1 MVEKGIRGGLTQ
13 VVKKHAVANHKYL
26 PSYESSKKSIF
37 LQYLDANN
45 LYDYAMSHKLP
56 LDVYKW
62 DNIEKFFS
70 DFVKNYDVHGN
81 EVDVEY
87 PKELL
92 NAHADLP
99 FSPERRYKIP
109 KHHNKK
115 EYDDFECKEY
125 EHKRNKDIAK
135 VHKKVYKAFNIT
147 HEPENKLIATV
158 QDKNKYVCKISTL
171 KKALNHG
178 LKLRKV
184 YRAIKF
190 NQSAWLK
197 RYTDMNTELRKGAK
211 NDFEKNFFKLMNN
224 AVFGKMIENVIK

>member
-1 MVEKGIRGGLTQ
+1 M
-13 VVKKHAVANHKYL
+13 
-26 PSYESSKKSIF
+26 
-37 LQYLDANN
+37 
-45 LYDYAMSHKLP
+45 
-56 LDVYKW
+56 
-62 DNIEKFFS
+62 
-70 DFVKNYDVHGN
+70 
-81 EVDVEY
+81 
-87 PKELL
+87 L

-99 FSPERRYKIP
+99 FLPERRYKIP

-125 EHKRNKDIAK
+125 EDERNKDIAK
-135 VHKKVYKAFNIT
+135 AHKKVYKAFNIT

-171 KKALNHG
+171 KITLNHG

>member
-1 MVEKGIRGGLTQ
+1 MVENGIRGGLTQ

-26 PSYESSKKSIF
+26 PRYESSKKSIF

-62 DNIEKFFS
+62 DIIEKTFR

-81 EVDVEY
+81 EGYLLEVDVEY

-99 FSPERRYKIP
+99 FLPERRYKIT

-115 EYDDFECKEY
+115 EYNDFECKE
-125 EHKRNKDIAK
+125 
-135 VHKKVYKAFNIT
+135 YKAFNIT
-147 HEPENKLIATV
+147 HEPKNKLIATI

-171 KKALNHG
+171 KTALNHG

-197 RYTDMNTELRKGAK
+197 RYIDMNTELRKRAK

-224 AVFGKMIENVIK
+224 AVFGKMIKNVRK